1 MQISQ
6 KGIYAVEAVFDL
18 AERNSP
24 EPVRIAD
31 IARRRSIPQ
40 KFLELILASLKQAG
54 LVESRRGA
62 EGGYMLARPP
72 EAITVGDVLRVIE
85 GASGLRLEGRQQ
97 EETPLSDLWRQVD
110 EAVTSVV
117 DRTTFADLVHAW
129 REKQAQAAPYW
140 EI

>member
-31 IARRRSIPQ
+31 IARRRNIPQ
-40 KFLELILASLKQAG
+40 KFLEIILASLKQAG
-54 LVESRRGA
+54 LVDSRRGA
-62 EGGYMLARPP
+62 EGGYLLVRSPR
-72 EAITVGDVLRVIE
+72 EITVGEVLRVIE
-85 GASGLRLEGRQQ
+85 GSSGLRLSSREEEG
-97 EETPLSDLWRQVD
+97 PLSDLWRQVD
-110 EAVTSVV
+110 EAVTSVL

-129 REKQAQAAPYW
+129 RDKQAQAAPYW

>member
-31 IARRRSIPQ
+31 IARRRNIPQ
-40 KFLELILASLKQAG
+40 KFLEIILASLKQAG
-54 LVESRRGA
+54 LVDSRRGA
-62 EGGYMLARPP
+62 EGGYLLVRSPQ
-72 EAITVGDVLRVIE
+72 EITVGEVLRVIE
-85 GASGLRLEGRQQ
+85 GSSGLRLSSREEEG
-97 EETPLSDLWRQVD
+97 PLSDLWRQVD
-110 EAVTSVV
+110 EAVTSVL

-129 REKQAQAAPYW
+129 RDKQAQAAPYW